1 MSSWTNDTWLSPYND
16 NNKAIPWTAWAKA
29 RGQKRKKKIRIRL
42 NKGFSL
48 IVLILVTC
56 VSTIGVL
63 RSLVII
69 SFLRD
74 DGRLKKSG
82 GWGWKN
88 RRSFEGKCFVSGAA
102 KIWGGGGICPSY
114 PWFHRPCSYYNCSLW
129 ACFFVIS
136 GIVCPPTLLH
146 DYFAKNHQFHLYFAT
161 IVTCMT

>member
-102 KIWGGGGICPSY
+102 KIWGGGI
-114 PWFHRPCSYYNCSLW
+114 
-129 ACFFVIS
+129 A
-136 GIVCPPTLLH
+136 PPTPGSTGPVPITTALCGRVFLSFRELSVH
-146 DYFAKNHQFHLYFAT
+146 PLCYT
-161 IVTCMT
+161 ITSLKIINFIYILPQL